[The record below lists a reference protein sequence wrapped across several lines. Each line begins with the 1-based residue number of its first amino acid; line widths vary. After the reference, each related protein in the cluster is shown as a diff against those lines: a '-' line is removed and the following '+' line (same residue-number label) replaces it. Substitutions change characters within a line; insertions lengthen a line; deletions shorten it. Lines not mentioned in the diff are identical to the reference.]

1 MRNAHP
7 KQVYVW
13 DPFVRLFHWT
23 LVVAFTIAYFTEDDL
38 LRLHVWAGY
47 VVGALIVA
55 RLVWGFIGPSRAR
68 FSDFIYNPSTTIGY
82 LRDMLLVRAK
92 RYIGH
97 SPGGGAMVVLL
108 LLFLTATVVTGIV
121 VYGGEHQAG
130 PLAGMFSKETG
141 EAIEGVHNVLANL
154 TLALVLAHIAA
165 VLLANFAHRENLI
178 RTMITGYKS
187 SQSMNKLDR

>member
-1 MRNAHP
+1 MRTADQ
-7 KQVYVW
+7 KQIYVW

-38 LRLHVWAGY
+38 LKLHVWAGY

-108 LLFLTATVVTGIV
+108 LLFLTATVVTGLV

-165 VLLANFAHRENLI
+165 VLLASFAHRENLV
-178 RTMITGYKS
+178 RAMITGYKRS
-187 SQSMNKLDR
+187 NRYP

>member
-1 MRNAHP
+1 MRTADQ
-7 KQVYVW
+7 KQIYVW

-47 VVGALIVA
+47 VVGALVVA
-55 RLVWGFIGPSRAR
+55 RVVWGFVGPSHAR
-68 FSDFIYNPSTTIGY
+68 FSDFIYDPATT
-82 LRDMLLVRAK
+82 LRYVRDLILFRAE
-92 RYIGH
+92 RHLGH

-108 LLFLTATVVTGIV
+108 LLFLTATVVTGLV

-130 PLAGMFSKETG
+130 PLAGMFSKDAS

-154 TLALVLAHIAA
+154 TLALVLAHIGA
-165 VLLANFAHRENLI
+165 VLLASFAHRENLV
-178 RTMITGYKS
+178 RAMITGYKR
-187 SQSMNKLDR
+187 SQTTNKLN

>member
-1 MRNAHP
+1 MRTADQ

-13 DPFVRLFHWT
+13 DPFVRLFHWA

-55 RLVWGFIGPSRAR
+55 RVAWGFFGPARAR
-68 FSDFIYNPSTTIGY
+68 FSDFVYSPSATFRY
-82 LRDMLLVRAK
+82 VRDLVLFRAE
-92 RYIGH
+92 RHLGH

-108 LLFLTATVVTGIV
+108 LLFLTATVVTGLV

-130 PLAGMFSKETG
+130 PLAGMFSKDTG
-141 EAIEGVHNVLANL
+141 EAIEGVHNVLANI
-154 TLALVLAHIAA
+154 TLALALAHIAA
-165 VLLANFAHRENLI
+165 VILASFAHRENLV
-178 RTMITGYKS
+178 RAMITGYKT
-187 SQSMNKLDR
+187 SQSINKLDQ